1 MDLISLFF
9 DTFLI
14 DPLTNIFVFFTA
26 VTGNAGIAVI
36 LLTITIRL
44 ITFPLNMKQM
54 KTTRTMS
61 ALAPLLQD
69 VQKRHSDPRRRSE
82 EQMKLYREFGVSPL
96 GCLSSSLIQMPI
108 LFALYRTFSTAIG
121 ESPES
126 VIQLSHRLYD
136 IPFVRSSMP
145 LPAHFLWLNL
155 GRPDPFVI
163 PVLVGATTYVLQKM
177 TMMPAM
183 TDQQKAQN
191 SMMNLMMPFI
201 FVIIT
206 LSLPSGL
213 GLYYVLSNIIGMVMQ
228 YLYIGRGPFNW
239 RGLLG
244 LNQDP
249 ILPRMAEQRQG
260 VLDRVAAS
268 RSTQDVIEG
277 ESAPA
282 ADSAAARRRRR
293 YSSGRRRGRGKN
305 SQ

>member
-1 MDLISLFF
+1 MEFISFF
-9 DTFLI
+9 FNTFLI
-14 DPLTNIFVFFTA
+14 DPLTNVFVFFTA
-26 VTGNAGIAVI
+26 ITGNAGLAVI
-36 LLTITIRL
+36 LLTISIRL

-61 ALAPLLQD
+61 ALSPLLQD
-69 VQKRHSDPRRRSE
+69 VQKRYSDPKRRSE
-82 EQMKLYREFGVSPL
+82 EQMKLYKEFGVSPL

-121 ESPES
+121 ESPEA
-126 VIQLSHRLYD
+126 VIQLSGRLYD
-136 IPFVRSSMP
+136 VDFLRSSMP

-163 PVLVGATTYVLQKM
+163 PVLVGASTYVLQKM

-213 GLYYVLSNIIGMVMQ
+213 GLYYVLSNLIGMLMQ
-228 YLYIGRGPFNW
+228 YLYIGRGPLNW

-249 ILPRMAEQRQG
+249 ILPRMAEQRQV
-260 VLDRVAAS
+260 VLDRVAAQ
-268 RSTQDVIEG
+268 RSNQDVIEG
-277 ESAPA
+277 ESVSG
-282 ADSAAARRRRR
+282 ADGAAARRRRR

>member
-1 MDLISLFF
+1 MDFINFIF

-26 VTGNAGIAVI
+26 ITGNAGLAVI
-36 LLTITIRL
+36 LLTIFIRL

-54 KTTRTMS
+54 KTTRLMA
-61 ALAPLLQD
+61 ALSPLLQD
-69 VQKRHSDPRRRSE
+69 VQKRYSDPRRRSE

-121 ESPES
+121 ESPEA
-126 VIQLSHRLYD
+126 VIQLSARLYD
-136 IPFVRSSMP
+136 IDFIRSSMP

-155 GRPDPFVI
+155 GRPDPFII
-163 PVLVGATTYVLQKM
+163 PLLVGASTYVLQKM
-177 TMMPAM
+177 TMMPAL
-183 TDQQKAQN
+183 TEQQRAQN

-213 GLYYVLSNIIGMVMQ
+213 GLYYVLSNVIGMIMQ

-244 LNQDP
+244 MNQDA
-249 ILPRMAEQRQG
+249 ILPKALEVRQG
-260 VLDRVAAS
+260 VIDRVAATRAS
-268 RSTQDVIEG
+268 QDVIEG
-277 ESAPA
+277 ESAPG

-293 YSSGRRRGRGKN
+293 YSSGKRRGRGKN
-305 SQ
+305 N

>member
-1 MDLISLFF
+1 MDLIHFIF

-26 VTGNAGIAVI
+26 ITGNAGLAVI
-36 LLTITIRL
+36 LLTIFIRL
-44 ITFPLNMKQM
+44 VTFPLNMKQM
-54 KTTRTMS
+54 KTTRLMA
-61 ALAPLLQD
+61 ALSPLLQD
-69 VQKRHSDPRRRSE
+69 VQKRYSDPRRRSE

-121 ESPES
+121 ESPEA
-126 VIQLSHRLYD
+126 VIQLSARLYD
-136 IPFVRSSMP
+136 IDFIRSSMP

-155 GRPDPFVI
+155 GRPDPFII
-163 PVLVGATTYVLQKM
+163 PLLVGASTYVLQKM
-177 TMMPAM
+177 TMMPAL
-183 TDQQKAQN
+183 TEQQRAQN

-213 GLYYVLSNIIGMVMQ
+213 GLYYVLSNLIGMIMQ

-244 LNQDP
+244 LNQEP
-249 ILPRMAEQRQG
+249 ILPRALEVRQS
-260 VLDRVAAS
+260 VIDRVAAS
-268 RSTQDVIEG
+268 RASQEVIEG
-277 ESAPA
+277 ESAPG

-293 YSSGRRRGRGKN
+293 YSSGKRRGRGKN
-305 SQ
+305 S

>member
-1 MDLISLFF
+1 
-9 DTFLI
+9 
-14 DPLTNIFVFFTA
+14 
-26 VTGNAGIAVI
+26 
-36 LLTITIRL
+36 
-44 ITFPLNMKQM
+44 MKQM

-61 ALAPLLQD
+61 ALSPLLQD

-82 EQMKLYREFGVSPL
+82 EQMKLYKEFGVSPL

-121 ESPES
+121 ESPEA

-136 IPFVRSSMP
+136 IDFIRSTMP

-177 TMMPAM
+177 TMMPAV
-183 TDQQKAQN
+183 TEQQKAQN

-206 LSLPSGL
+206 LNLPSGL
-213 GLYYVLSNIIGMVMQ
+213 GLYYVLSNVIGMVMQ
-228 YLYIGRGPFNW
+228 YLYIGRGPLNW
-239 RGLLG
+239 RGLMG

-249 ILPRMAEQRQG
+249 ILPRMAEQRQE

-268 RSTQDVIEG
+268 RTNQEVVEG
-277 ESAPA
+277 AGAPG
-282 ADSAAARRRRR
+282 ADTSAAARRRRR

>member
-1 MDLISLFF
+1 
-9 DTFLI
+9 
-14 DPLTNIFVFFTA
+14 
-26 VTGNAGIAVI
+26 
-36 LLTITIRL
+36 
-44 ITFPLNMKQM
+44 
-54 KTTRTMS
+54 
-61 ALAPLLQD
+61 
-69 VQKRHSDPRRRSE
+69 
-82 EQMKLYREFGVSPL
+82 
-96 GCLSSSLIQMPI
+96 
-108 LFALYRTFSTAIG
+108 
-121 ESPES
+121 
-126 VIQLSHRLYD
+126 VIQLSSRLYD
-136 IPFVRSSMP
+136 IDFLRSSMP

-163 PVLVGATTYVLQKM
+163 PVLVGASTYVLQKM

-213 GLYYVLSNIIGMVMQ
+213 GLYYVLSNLIGMLMQ
-228 YLYIGRGPFNW
+228 YLYIGRGPLNW

-249 ILPRMAEQRQG
+249 ILPRMAEQRQV
-260 VLDRVAAS
+260 VLDRVAAQ
-268 RSTQDVIEG
+268 RSNQDVIEG
-277 ESAPA
+277 ESVSG
-282 ADSAAARRRRR
+282 ADGAAARRRRR